1 MAEMPSGRR
10 GVALRLDL
18 LGEFV
23 ARDGENREL
32 TIGSRKAQA
41 LLAFLALPPGKSQSR
56 EMLAGLLWSD
66 RGDTQARASL
76 RHALAELRKTLG
88 DAGSSSLIAGRA
100 AVSLDSETVSVDV
113 AEFERLIG
121 DGTPAALERA
131 AELYRGDFL
140 DGIGV
145 HDPAF
150 EDWLR
155 DERQRLNEWAY
166 ETLSRLLNQQ
176 VAGDT
181 ERAIATARR
190 LLVLDPLREVT
201 HRALIRL
208 YADKGERTLALKQY
222 QACREVLAAELG
234 LAPEPETEKLAE
246 EIRIGAVGAGEAGDP
261 APEPPAPGGEPLPLP
276 DRPSI
281 AVLPFVNM
289 SGDAEQEYFANG
301 ITEDIITELTRF
313 KNLFVIARNSS
324 FAFKGQAVDVGEIGR
339 KLGVHYVV
347 EGSVRKAGNRVRITA
362 QLVEAASGNHLWAEH
377 YDRELEDIFAV
388 QDEVVREIAVAV
400 PGQLDVAAL
409 QRAQRRPAE
418 NLTAYDPNSCD
429 WVMRIFV
436 PL

>member
-56 EMLAGLLWSD
+56 EILAGLLWSD

-100 AVSLDSETVSVDV
+100 AVSLDAEIVSVDV

-131 AELYRGDFL
+131 AELCRGDFL

-190 LLVLDPLREVT
+190 LLALDPLREAT
-201 HRALIRL
+201 HRALMRL
-208 YADKGERTLALKQY
+208 YADKG
-222 QACREVLAAELG
+222 
-234 LAPEPETEKLAE
+234 
-246 EIRIGAVGAGEAGDP
+246 
-261 APEPPAPGGEPLPLP
+261 
-276 DRPSI
+276 
-281 AVLPFVNM
+281 
-289 SGDAEQEYFANG
+289 
-301 ITEDIITELTRF
+301 
-313 KNLFVIARNSS
+313 
-324 FAFKGQAVDVGEIGR
+324 
-339 KLGVHYVV
+339 
-347 EGSVRKAGNRVRITA
+347 
-362 QLVEAASGNHLWAEH
+362 
-377 YDRELEDIFAV
+377 
-388 QDEVVREIAVAV
+388 
-400 PGQLDVAAL
+400 
-409 QRAQRRPAE
+409 
-418 NLTAYDPNSCD
+418 
-429 WVMRIFV
+429 
-436 PL
+436 